1 MTEFIYCR
9 EYGLEPAVYGFNYG
23 KSEAN
28 GNPLVI
34 INRNVKTTDWIVDT
48 KTNQELVSTKRTLY
62 YKVIT
67 LENFLTYD
75 RVYVGKRTN
84 MYFQRVMLGFGD
96 KWKIR
101 DLAGNLNNLKFNVWD
116 RAEVKGILNA
126 LLTEKQEEVFNLLYT
141 QIHKTDGVTKFLA
154 VLESI
159 LEYKEDFLEL
169 LKPYEEKYLDVPDD
183 LLTDGNGL
191 NGSNKAPT
199 NSKQTTNSNSLWL
212 GVGAVGLGLYALKK
226 KKVI

>member
-28 GNPLVI
+28 GNPLVL
-34 INRNVKTTDWIVDT
+34 INRNVKTTEWI
-48 KTNQELVSTKRTLY
+48 TNSQTNEELVSMKRVLY

-67 LENFLTYD
+67 LDDFLD
-75 RVYVGKRTN
+75 MKRVYVGKKTN

-101 DLAGNLNNLKFNVWD
+101 DLSGNLNNLKFNVWD
-116 RAEVKGILNA
+116 RAEIKGIIHA
-126 LLTEKQEEVFNLLYT
+126 LLTEKQDEVFNLLYT

-154 VLESI
+154 ALEAV
-159 LEYKEDFLEL
+159 LEYKNDFLEL
-169 LKPYEEKYLDVPDD
+169 LEPPKETFLDAPDGLDV
-183 LLTDGNGL
+183 GNM
-191 NGSNKAPT
+191 NGSNTGTKAS
-199 NSKQTTNSNSLWL
+199 NSSTTNQSGFWLSL
-212 GVGAVGLGLYALKK
+212 GVVGLGVYALKK
-226 KKVI
+226 KKII